1 MSRPKNEYLVC
12 PDCSNK
18 NCLTKR
24 RKQQGES
31 IYYCSICLIEY
42 FDSEI
47 IRKSYSLSKFINS
60 DGEVKWVHHNNDYR
74 VSKLIKK
81 NMSPGKPSRR
91 FNRRDSELLRRLR
104 KE

>member
-1 MSRPKNEYLVC
+1 MSRAKNEYLVC
-12 PDCSNK
+12 PDCSNR

-24 RKQQGES
+24 RKQQDES
-31 IYYCSICLIEY
+31 IYYCSICQIEF

-47 IRKSYSLSKFINS
+47 IRKSYALSKFINS

-81 NMSPGKPSRR
+81 NMK
-91 FNRRDSELLRRLR
+91 
-104 KE
+104 

>member
-1 MSRPKNEYLVC
+1 MSRKKNEYLVC

-24 RKQQGES
+24 RKQQGEN

-47 IRKSYSLSKFINS
+47 VRETYTLSKFTNS
-60 DGEVKWVHHNNDYR
+60 DGEEKWVHHNKDYR

-81 NMSPGKPSRR
+81 NMSPRKPSSML
-91 FNRRDSELLRRLR
+91 NRRDSKLLRRLR